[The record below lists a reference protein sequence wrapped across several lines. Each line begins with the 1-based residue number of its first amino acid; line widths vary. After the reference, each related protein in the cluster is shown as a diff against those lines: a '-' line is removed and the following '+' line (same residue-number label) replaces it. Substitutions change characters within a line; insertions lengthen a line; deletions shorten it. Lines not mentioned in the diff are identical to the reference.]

1 MHLNPAA
8 RAKSRNAPK
17 SPRMVAKR
25 YAFAGSVES
34 AAAYSCLLALW
45 EPRHQAKAADPGA
58 LGCRPIERND
68 ARLSRSCMGMVA
80 RPCDIGHA
88 YARRR
93 RLSRL
98 RVSRYRRYDDFGWRD
113 VHIWGCVMKA
123 IGMCGQSA
131 TFLCD
136 FAHACANRNRD
147 WLEWREW
154 SIAIFLTKRVT
165 PHRCRRLVLRFAEAT
180 FRALTGVLVCSPRYH
195 AVLTTNRRS
204 FVKNHQ

>member
-1 MHLNPAA
+1 MRLPGRWRAQRHTHVCWLCGSRGTRLKLQTPARSGVARSNETMRDCAVLAWVWSPARVTSVTLTRPAA
-8 RAKSRNAPK
+8 AQVDYPL
-17 SPRMVAKR
+17 V
-25 YAFAGSVES
+25 V
-34 AAAYSCLLALW
+34 
-45 EPRHQAKAADPGA
+45 
-58 LGCRPIERND
+58 I
-68 ARLSRSCMGMVA
+68 
-80 RPCDIGHA
+80 
-88 YARRR
+88 
-93 RLSRL
+93 
-98 RVSRYRRYDDFGWRD
+98 RRYDDFGWRD

-136 FAHACANRNRD
+136 FAHACADRNRD